1 MNLSTY
7 NNFKNN
13 TQRDAVII
21 SICNSLTSVY
31 AGFVVFAIL
40 GFMKD
45 PSQEWE
51 DVSTEHRVYML
62 QNESNDYS
70 PQIWS
75 QHNKCNVN
83 DNYIIGCPRR
93 NWSRIRIL
101 SRGGVT
107 DGHCFMVTTA
117 PLVFPL
123 LLYARESSDVI
134 SLWRVSNISGFYYGW
149 VATSSKISYPHY
161 YWPFCTLFFDW

>member
-51 DVSTEHRVYML
+51 DVSMGHPVYIQ

-70 PQIWS
+70 PRIWMK
-75 QHNKCNVN
+75 HNKYNMN
-83 DNYIIGCPRR
+83 DKYIIGCPRR
-93 NWSRIRIL
+93 NRSRIRIL

-107 DGHCFMVTTA
+107 DGHCFMATST
-117 PLVFPL
+117 PLVFPF
-123 LLYARESSDVI
+123 LLYACKPSDVI
-134 SLWRVSNISGFYYGW
+134 SLWRVSNISGFHNGW

-161 YWPFCTLFFDW
+161 YWPFSTLFFNR

>member
-7 NNFKNN
+7 NNFENN

-51 DVSTEHRVYML
+51 DVSMGHPVYIQ
-62 QNESNDYS
+62 QNESN
-70 PQIWS
+70 
-75 QHNKCNVN
+75 
-83 DNYIIGCPRR
+83 
-93 NWSRIRIL
+93 
-101 SRGGVT
+101 
-107 DGHCFMVTTA
+107 
-117 PLVFPL
+117 
-123 LLYARESSDVI
+123 E
-134 SLWRVSNISGFYYGW
+134 
-149 VATSSKISYPHY
+149 
-161 YWPFCTLFFDW
+161 LFTPNMNET

>member
-62 QNESNDYS
+62 HKNQMIIHLKYE
-70 PQIWS
+70 
-75 QHNKCNVN
+75 VN
-83 DNYIIGCPRR
+83 II
-93 NWSRIRIL
+93 NA
-101 SRGGVT
+101 
-107 DGHCFMVTTA
+107 M
-117 PLVFPL
+117 
-123 LLYARESSDVI
+123 
-134 SLWRVSNISGFYYGW
+134 
-149 VATSSKISYPHY
+149 
-161 YWPFCTLFFDW
+161 

>member
-51 DVSTEHRVYML
+51 DVSMEHRLYMSKK
-62 QNESNDYS
+62 SNR
-70 PQIWS
+70 QI
-75 QHNKCNVN
+75 
-83 DNYIIGCPRR
+83 
-93 NWSRIRIL
+93 
-101 SRGGVT
+101 
-107 DGHCFMVTTA
+107 
-117 PLVFPL
+117 
-123 LLYARESSDVI
+123 
-134 SLWRVSNISGFYYGW
+134 
-149 VATSSKISYPHY
+149 
-161 YWPFCTLFFDW
+161 

>member
-51 DVSTEHRVYML
+51 DVSTECIYAKK
-62 QNESNDYS
+62 SNDD
-70 PQIWS
+70 I
-75 QHNKCNVN
+75 
-83 DNYIIGCPRR
+83 
-93 NWSRIRIL
+93 
-101 SRGGVT
+101 
-107 DGHCFMVTTA
+107 FM
-117 PLVFPL
+117 
-123 LLYARESSDVI
+123 
-134 SLWRVSNISGFYYGW
+134 
-149 VATSSKISYPHY
+149 K
-161 YWPFCTLFFDW
+161 

>member
-51 DVSTEHRVYML
+51 DVSTSSLYAIVSYRNNYL
-62 QNESNDYS
+62 

-75 QHNKCNVN
+75 KHNKCIANHK
-83 DNYIIGCPRR
+83 YIIGCPRR
-93 NWSRIRIL
+93 NRSRIRIL

-107 DGHCFMVTTA
+107 DGHCFMVTTT
-117 PLVFPL
+117 PLVFPF
-123 LLYARESSDVI
+123 LLYARKPSDVI
-134 SLWRVSNISGFYYGW
+134 SLWRVSNISWFHNGW

-161 YWPFCTLFFDW
+161 YWPFSTLFFNR